1 MKRVIEPEL
10 MDELEQAE
18 VYAKADFEEP
28 HRRVIEL
35 FDIEFPGTEIK
46 GAILDL
52 GCGPGDITFRFAER
66 FPDAVIVGVDGSAA
80 MIELANKRKA
90 REQGIADKVTFIA
103 GAIPG
108 EALPGGPYDLIV
120 SNSLL
125 HHLHQPNILWK
136 TIQEYASPGTK
147 IFVVDLFRPESE
159 KEAERIVCEYSG
171 KEPELL
177 KRDFYNSLRAAFKPA
192 EVERQL
198 ASVGL
203 SELSVKVVS
212 DRHLIVYGVKG

>member
-1 MKRVIEPEL
+1 MERVIEPEL

-18 VYAKADFEEP
+18 VYANADFEEP

-35 FDIEFPGTEIK
+35 FDIEFPVTEIK

-52 GCGPGDITFRFAER
+52 GCGPGDITFRFAKR
-66 FPDAVIVGVDGSAA
+66 FPNSIVVGVDGSAA
-80 MIELANKRKA
+80 MIKLANKRKV
-90 REQGIADKVTFIA
+90 REQGIANKVKFIE

-108 EALPGGPYDLIV
+108 AAIPGGPYDLIV

-136 TIQEYASPGTK
+136 TILEYASPGTK

-159 KEAERIVCEYSG
+159 KEAERIVSEYSG
-171 KEPELL
+171 NEPELL

-212 DRHLIVYGVKG
+212 DRHVIVYGEKS